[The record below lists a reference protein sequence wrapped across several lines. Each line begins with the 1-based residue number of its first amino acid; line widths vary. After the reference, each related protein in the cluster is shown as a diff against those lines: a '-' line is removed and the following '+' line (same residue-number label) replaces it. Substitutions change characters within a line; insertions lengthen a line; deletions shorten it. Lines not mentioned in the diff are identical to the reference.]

1 MNKEVEYR
9 KLVKDVEEA
18 YWVRTRD
25 MNAKGV
31 YLKRCEECEEINLWT
46 YWQGRGNYDPKY
58 LLVGQ
63 DWGCVS
69 DENGK
74 LLVENIQA
82 MKREEDIAYAGAAI
96 SKTDRNLVEL
106 FDHLGYPDIDSI
118 RYEDLFFT
126 NLCLGYRSEGI
137 SGNLK
142 KNWLRQDY
150 PFFRRLVQ
158 ILEPQS
164 IICLGRDTFVG
175 VLEALGHKKPKIK
188 RYNDF
193 IESDSNPVRAQIN
206 GAEVRIFG
214 FAHCG
219 VMGTLNRNNKQGT
232 DLEKQKQ
239 DWEKAR

>member
-9 KLVKDVEEA
+9 QLVKDVEEA
-18 YWVRTRD
+18 YRARPRD

-31 YLKRCEECEEINLWT
+31 YLEWCEACEEINLWT

-63 DWGCVS
+63 DWGCA
-69 DENGK
+69 DDDNGK
-74 LLVENIQA
+74 RFIENIQA
-82 MKREEDIAYAGAAI
+82 MKRSEDVSYIGDKI
-96 SKTDRNLVEL
+96 SWTDRNLVAL
-106 FDHLGYPDIDSI
+106 FEHLGYPDIGSV

-158 ILEPQS
+158 ILEPQT

-175 VLEALGHKKPKIK
+175 VLEALCLKKPKIK

-193 IESDSNPVRAQIN
+193 IESGSNPVRAQIN

-239 DWEKAR
+239 DWERAR